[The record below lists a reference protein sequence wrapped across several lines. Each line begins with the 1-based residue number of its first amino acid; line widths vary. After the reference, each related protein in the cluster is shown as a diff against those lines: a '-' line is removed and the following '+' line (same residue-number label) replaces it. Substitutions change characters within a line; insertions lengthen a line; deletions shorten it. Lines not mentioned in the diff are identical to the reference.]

1 MSKAP
6 TYETLN
12 IANLKTMSYLTG
24 LVTLAVVLKVFE
36 LPYPPAPFLK
46 YDASGIP
53 LALAAFI
60 SLKYAFGLLPLYYI
74 VPVALGFDAV
84 GMAMK
89 CLSEMSTFAPL
100 VVIHKA
106 SSSKFSAKYASAL
119 AVATAS
125 LSRVVTMSLANYV
138 VTPYWLI
145 WAWPEQIK
153 SLEVAR
159 AIVVTYIPH
168 IAVFN
173 LTLALIVAP
182 ATITIYTILKR
193 AGYLK

>member
-6 TYETLN
+6 AYETLSV
-12 IANLKTMSYLTG
+12 ASLKTLSYLAS
-24 LVTLAVVLKVFE
+24 LLALAVVLKVFE

-53 LALAAFI
+53 LALIAFM
-60 SLKYAFGLLPLYYI
+60 SLKYTFSLLPLYYI
-74 VPVALGFDAV
+74 VPVALGFDAI

-89 CLSEMSTFAPL
+89 CLSEASTFAPL
-100 VVIHKA
+100 VLTNRTA
-106 SSSKFSAKYASAL
+106 SDKLPTKYASTL
-119 AVATAS
+119 AVVIAS
-125 LSRVVTMSLANYV
+125 LSRVATMSLANYV

-159 AIVVTYIPH
+159 AIVIAYMPH

-182 ATITIYTILKR
+182 TSIAVYTILKKS
-193 AGYLK
+193 GYLK